1 MAIKAYTLEFRF
13 FGVTTESRELTV
25 KNNLYDVGVG
35 ECTYGANIDL
45 EYSTLHN
52 YVSIPVKAGS
62 RFQVLDVD
70 LNSSGFIDY
79 ANACTTIDFQSVEV
93 VFVKELALLENRGKV
108 NDSNLMKVWER
119 VR

>member
-35 ECTYGANIDL
+35 ECTYDTNINL
-45 EYSTLHN
+45 EYSTRHD
-52 YVSIPVKAGS
+52 YVSIPVKVS
-62 RFQVLDVD
+62 SSFPVLDVD
-70 LNSSGFIDY
+70 LNGSGFVDHTNVY
-79 ANACTTIDFQSVEV
+79 TTVDFQSIQI

-108 NDSNLMKVWER
+108 NGSNLMKVWER